1 MGSTL
6 SYCPFPGPGKEKMGF
21 KEKNWCFWLASLWI
35 HLCLFL
41 IFSLLPHGKG
51 LSLKSP
57 GSGFCVEVRLL
68 EQKAEPPSSIE
79 SEVKREKVRLA
90 RGDTHPTQL
99 PSKKRRFKK
108 QTYKKPTKEREKAK
122 RVAKKNSS
130 KKEKITT
137 PERAKPS
144 PTAKVALQNGKE
156 VREKRVSFHTASF
169 SPFEK
174 PQTVFQN
181 ASYGLQLPSG
191 NREEGMGGPLPPT
204 PIQQEKPPYPP
215 LARRKGYQGR
225 LVLKLLVSKDGRVAT
240 VRVVKS
246 SGYSILDRAALKTVK
261 RWRFI
266 PARLGSEPIP
276 FWVEV
281 PVVFR
286 LDGEG

>member
-1 MGSTL
+1 
-6 SYCPFPGPGKEKMGF
+6 MGF

-57 GSGFCVEVRLL
+57 GSGVCIEVRLL
-68 EQKAEPPSSIE
+68 EQKAKPSSSIE
-79 SEVKREKVRLA
+79 SEVKRKKVRLA
-90 RGDTHPTQL
+90 RVDTHPTHP

-122 RVAKKNSS
+122 RVEKKNPS

-144 PTAKVALQNGKE
+144 PTAKVALQNSKE
-156 VREKRVSFHTASF
+156 MREKKVSLHTASF
-169 SPFEK
+169 YSFDKPQSDK
-174 PQTVFQN
+174 PQTVLQN
-181 ASYGLQLPSG
+181 TSYGLQLPNGSI
-191 NREEGMGGPLPPT
+191 EEGMGGPLPPT

-215 LARRKGYQGR
+215 LARRRGYQGR

-266 PARLGSEPIP
+266 PARLGSETIP